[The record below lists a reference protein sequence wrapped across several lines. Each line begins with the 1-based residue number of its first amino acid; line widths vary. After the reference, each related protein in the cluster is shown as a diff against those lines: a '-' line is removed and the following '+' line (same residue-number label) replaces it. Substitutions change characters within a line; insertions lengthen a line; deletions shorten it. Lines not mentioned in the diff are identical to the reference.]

1 MNIVLIGYRGTGKSA
16 VGRLLAARSGRE
28 LVSARLDALPPSE
41 RHLLLDAAVV
51 GKVFWRGALERM
63 KRNGASVSASLDSL
77 EARDLIRR
85 ESSSWIE
92 GDEQF
97 TFKHVLIREV
107 AYATLPRVTR
117 KERHAAVAEFLEDC
131 TAGAGATATAL
142 ALHWREAGRDDRAL
156 EYLLI
161 AADQAGRGW
170 AKDEAADLYAE
181 ALRLIPDADR
191 ERRRDIARRRT
202 MALVALSHVADA
214 RSLRYTTETGPID
227 S

>member
-1 MNIVLIGYRGTGKSA
+1 M
-16 VGRLLAARSGRE
+16 
-28 LVSARLDALPPSE
+28 
-41 RHLLLDAAVV
+41 LLDAAVV

-63 KRNGASVSASLDSL
+63 KRNGVSVSESLDSL

-107 AYATLPRVTR
+107 AYATLSRVTR

-142 ALHWREAGRDDRAL
+142 ALHWREAGHDERAL

-170 AKDEAADLYAE
+170 AKDEAAELYGE
-181 ALRLIPDADR
+181 ALRLIPETDT

-202 MALVALSHVADA
+202 MAVVALTHVRDV
-214 RSLRYTTETGPID
+214 RSMRHTAETGPSD